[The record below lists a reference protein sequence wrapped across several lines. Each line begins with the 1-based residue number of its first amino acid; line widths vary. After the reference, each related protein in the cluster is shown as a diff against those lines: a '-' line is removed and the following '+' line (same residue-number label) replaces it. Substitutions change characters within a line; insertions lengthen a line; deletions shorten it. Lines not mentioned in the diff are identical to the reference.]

1 MSNSIPEAILEFIN
15 EHHILT
21 LATSLENQ
29 PYCATC
35 FYAYDKR
42 LNRFIITSE
51 LETKHA
57 KDCLD
62 NPIIAGTIALETKM
76 VGKIRGLQFTGRIQ
90 ILENEEFRAAKR
102 LYLRQFPVAALAS
115 LTLWQVVPYFFKY
128 TDNRL
133 GFGKKIIWEK
143 E

>member
-1 MSNSIPEAILEFIN
+1 MEQSIPLQILEFIS
-15 EHHILT
+15 EHHVLT
-21 LATSLENQ
+21 LATSVENK

-42 LNRFIITSE
+42 LNRFIITSG

-62 NPIIAGTIALETKM
+62 NPVIAGTIALETKM
-76 VGKIRGLQFTGRIQ
+76 VGKIRGLQFTGKIQ

-102 LYLRQFPVAALAS
+102 VYLRQFPVAALAS
-115 LTLWQVVPYFFKY
+115 LTLWQIVPNFFKY

-133 GFGKKIIWEK
+133 GFGKKIIWEEK
-143 E
+143 